1 MIGVSVR
8 GLAFAITYPPLL
20 VFVSAGTRKA
30 LPSSKDR
37 AEPCLGENISFGAN
51 PESFAETDSNL
62 AQLKKLAKD
71 KVAGGV
77 VSNPGTDE
85 PNFEIFS

>member
-1 MIGVSVR
+1 MSNFELLRKIER
-8 GLAFAITYPPLL
+8 IENTYNLAKEIA
-20 VFVSAGTRKA
+20 
-30 LPSSKDR
+30 
-37 AEPCLGENISFGAN
+37 ISFGAN

-77 VSNPGTDE
+77 VANPGADE
-85 PNFEIFS
+85 LNFEIFS